1 MHTLVRPSSTTS
13 SYSILAIISIRGG
26 GTLHTYIIYIYI
38 YIYIMHTYILASI
51 HT

>member
-13 SYSILAIISIRGG
+13 SYSILAIISIRG